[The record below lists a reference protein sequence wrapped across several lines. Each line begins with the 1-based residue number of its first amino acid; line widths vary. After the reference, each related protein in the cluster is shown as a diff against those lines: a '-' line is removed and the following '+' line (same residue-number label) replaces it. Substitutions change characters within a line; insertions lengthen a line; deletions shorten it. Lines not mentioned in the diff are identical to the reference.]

1 MHLRNFVEPS
11 RRNWLLR
18 TLAGRKE
25 RTKIEVAVVHGIVR
39 MKFPKT
45 RW

>member
-1 MHLRNFVEPS
+1 MRLGNFVEPS
-11 RRNWLLR
+11 RRNSLLR

-25 RTKIEVAVVHGIVR
+25 RTKIEVAVVHAIVR

-45 RW
+45 QW